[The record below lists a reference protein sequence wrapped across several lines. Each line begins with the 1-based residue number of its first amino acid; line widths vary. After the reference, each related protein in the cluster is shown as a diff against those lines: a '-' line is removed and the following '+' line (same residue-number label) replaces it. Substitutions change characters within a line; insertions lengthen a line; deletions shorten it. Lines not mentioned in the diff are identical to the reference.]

1 MQYHSYSRKE
11 IKLQSNIKP
20 QFMECQKH
28 LFQIPEGLH
37 YLNCAYM
44 SPLLKSVEEKGI
56 QGMRKKRNPISIKP
70 TDFFTGLVGV
80 REKFGRMVNCVPG
93 QVAFMPSVSYGM
105 NSVIS
110 NIPYKSG
117 QHALTI
123 SEEFPSCY
131 YTAQRWCDTHG
142 AELKVVVRR
151 EDVPEKVK
159 DWNERVLDAINRDT
173 AFVVMASV
181 HWMNGAKFD
190 LEQIGRRCKE
200 VGAKFVVDGSQSVGA
215 LPLDVKKYYISALVC
230 AAYKWLMGPYS
241 TALAY
246 IHEDFNEG
254 IPLEES
260 WMTRPNSERFDRL
273 TNYEQGYK
281 PGAVRYDVGQ
291 SSNFILVPML
301 DEALGQILDWG
312 VEKIQDYGKKLSE
325 PLINFFRERGS
336 FIEDESNRA
345 HHLMGLALPPGT
357 DGESLV
363 GVLQARNVYVSLR
376 GSNIRISVNVFNTE
390 EDIRELM
397 AAL

>member
-1 MQYHSYSRKE
+1 
-11 IKLQSNIKP
+11 
-20 QFMECQKH
+20 MECQKH
-28 LFQIPEGLH
+28 LFQIPGGIH

-56 QGMRKKRNPISIKP
+56 EGIRMKRNPISIKP
-70 TDFFTGLVGV
+70 VDFFTGVVGV
-80 REKFGRMVNCVPG
+80 REKFGEMVHCASS

-105 NSVIS
+105 NSVIT
-110 NIPYKSG
+110 NIPYKKG

-131 YTAQRWCDTHG
+131 YTAQRWCHNHG
-142 AELKVVVRR
+142 AELRVVARK
-151 EDVPEKVK
+151 EDVPEKAK
-159 DWNERVLDAINRDT
+159 DWNARILEAIGTET

-181 HWMNGAKFD
+181 HWMNGTKFD
-190 LEQIGRRCKE
+190 LEQIGSRCRE
-200 VGAKFVVDGSQSVGA
+200 VGARLIVDGSQSVGA
-215 LPLDVKKYYISALVC
+215 LPIDVKKYKISALIC

-246 IHEDFNEG
+246 IHEDFNDG
-254 IPLEES
+254 VPLEES

-273 TNYEQGYK
+273 TSYEQGYK
-281 PGAVRYDVGQ
+281 PGAVRFDVGQ

-301 DEALGQILDWG
+301 NEALGQLLDWG
-312 VEKIQDYGKKLSE
+312 IGEIQEYGRKLSE
-325 PLINFFRERGS
+325 PLISFFSEKGS
-336 FIEDESNRA
+336 HIEDEAHRA
-345 HHLMGLALPPGT
+345 HHLLGLPLPPGT

-363 GVLQARNVYVSLR
+363 GALQSRNVYVSLR
-376 GSNIRISVNVFNTE
+376 GSNIRISVNIFNNK